1 MISVLPV
8 PALREIRDLVDFM
21 TANALKLVQGRK
33 EAIRNGT
40 LEVKDD
46 ANDIMSL
53 LSVLSDIHLSSA
65 DYFHLVKSNMSSEE
79 GLHLTDEELVA
90 STS

>member
-8 PALREIRDLVDFM
+8 PALREIRDLVDFTSA
-21 TANALKLVQGRK
+21 TAFNLVKERK

-40 LEVKDD
+40 LEVKDE
-46 ANDIMSL
+46 AKDIMSL

-65 DYFHLVKSNMSSEE
+65 EFFHSVKSNMSSEE
-79 GLHLTDEELVA
+79 ALRLNDEELVG

>member
-1 MISVLPV
+1 MISVLPI
-8 PALREIRDLVDFM
+8 PALREIRDIVDFM
-21 TANALKLVQGRK
+21 STTAANLVRERK

-46 ANDIMSL
+46 AKDIMSL
-53 LSVLSDIHLSSA
+53 LSVLSDIHLSTS
-65 DYFHLVKSNMSSEE
+65 DFFNLVKSNMCSEE